1 VVAAAAL
8 LGSPAGL
15 AVAQHRA
22 IPSDDIVEQ
31 TPPLDIR
38 PWQTP
43 DRPKAEVVI
52 REGRMIYGPSPRPP
66 AESRIDRM
74 R

>member
-15 AVAQHRA
+15 ALAQDRT

-31 TPPLDIR
+31 TPPLDFR

-52 REGRMIYGPSPRPP
+52 RAGRLVYGPSPRPP
-66 AESRIDRM
+66 TESRIDRM